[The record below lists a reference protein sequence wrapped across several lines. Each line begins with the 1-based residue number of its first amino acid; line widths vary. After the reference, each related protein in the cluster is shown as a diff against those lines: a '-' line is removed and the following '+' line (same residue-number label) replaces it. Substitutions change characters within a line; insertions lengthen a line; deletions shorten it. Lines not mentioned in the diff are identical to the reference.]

1 MLAQQSR
8 DIINH
13 LSLVLT
19 PQTSHCRLSLNGV
32 SNEKFGGS
40 KVYTNIW
47 DWSGTV
53 VIDVYFSFEP
63 AVFP

>member
-1 MLAQQSR
+1 MKKM
-8 DIINH
+8 
-13 LSLVLT
+13 
-19 PQTSHCRLSLNGV
+19 PLNGV

-40 KVYTNIW
+40 KVYANIRYR
-47 DWSGTV
+47 SGTV